1 VGDAAY
7 NNYMD
12 YRVIG
17 LKKQLLEKLRGY
29 FGEDIKVAE
38 EIAERKSEDELR
50 RMIAWKNWS
59 GDWKRFS

>member
-1 VGDAAY
+1 
-7 NNYMD
+7 MD